1 MSKIQKKLK
10 QKVKFRMIIYILIK
24 TICLDKKALISHQ
37 ILAQKILLVKVLLGL
52 NIFTAV
58 LIIIDKIIIS
68 NER

>member
-24 TICLDKKALISHQ
+24 IICLDKKALISRF
-37 ILAQKILLVKVLLGL
+37 LAQKILSEKVLFDL

-58 LIIIDKIIIS
+58 LTIID
-68 NER
+68 